1 MTMTGKKGYVQILTE
16 ITAEW
21 LMLNLNLKCYKNIR
35 ILLK

>member
-1 MTMTGKKGYVQILTE
+1 MTGKKGYVKILTE

-21 LMLNLNLKCYKNIR
+21 LMLNLKCYKNIR